1 MKKIFNISLII
12 LSLLL
17 TSCGFSPML
26 RDVNLED
33 LKISKIKYSGP
44 NDLVYSLKSNLN
56 IPINKTIKDT
66 YVISIKIQEGAS
78 SVTRDKA
85 GITTREE
92 ITIEISF
99 EILDKKNTIIAK
111 ESIKDSKT
119 VSITNNISTDAEIKR
134 IEKENIITNLI
145 QQLTFAI
152 RAKIISIQ
160 K

>member
-1 MKKIFNISLII
+1 
-12 LSLLL
+12 
-17 TSCGFSPML
+17 ML
-26 RDVNLED
+26 NSE
-33 LKISKIKYSGP
+33 
-44 NDLVYSLKSNLN
+44 
-56 IPINKTIKDT
+56 INKTIKDS

-85 GITTREE
+85 GVTTREE

-99 EILDKKNTIIAK
+99 EIIDKKNTILAK
-111 ESIKDSKT
+111 ENIKDSKT

-134 IEKENIITNLI
+134 IEKENIIANLI